1 MSRTEIVKT
10 FITAL
15 QSRDMEVAANDMSD
29 DFVIRGWTPFPLNK
43 VKFLAIQ
50 SALLDAMPDFSY
62 NLSDVHKAGNEVE
75 ALIQVTGTQTND
87 LALPL
92 HGMPPFPA
100 TGLAVSLPQVQTRF
114 VLKDNKVS
122 EMNVESVPGGGLAGL
137 LQQVGTELP
146 VAPRL
151 DEQFQQASKV
161 DLS

>member
-1 MSRTEIVKT
+1 MSATEIVKT

-15 QSRDMEVAANDMSD
+15 QSGDMEVAANYMSD
-29 DFVIRGWTPFPLNK
+29 DFVVRGWTPYPLDK
-43 VKFLAIQ
+43 AKFLATQ

-75 ALIQVTGTQTND
+75 ALIQVTGTQTGD
-87 LALPL
+87 LALPM

-100 TGLAVSLPQVQTRF
+100 TGLAVDLPQVQTSF

-151 DEQFQQASKV
+151 DEKFQPGF
-161 DLS
+161 

>member
-1 MSRTEIVKT
+1 MSATEIVKT

-15 QSRDMEVAANDMSD
+15 QSGDMEVAANYMSD
-29 DFVIRGWTPFPLNK
+29 DFVVRGWTPYPLDK
-43 VKFLAIQ
+43 AKFLATQ

-62 NLSDVHKAGNEVE
+62 NLSDAHKAGNEVE
-75 ALIQVTGTQTND
+75 ALIQVTGTQTGD
-87 LALPL
+87 LALPM

-100 TGLAVSLPQVQTRF
+100 TGLAVDLPQVQTRF

-122 EMNVESVPGGGLAGL
+122 EMNVESVPGGGLTGL

-151 DEQFQQASKV
+151 DEKFQSGF
-161 DLS
+161 

>member
-1 MSRTEIVKT
+1 MSATEIVKS

-15 QSRDMEVAANDMSD
+15 QSGDTEVAATFISD
-29 DFVIRGWTPFPLNK
+29 DFVVRGWTPYPLDK
-43 VKFLAIQ
+43 AKFLATQ

-62 NLSDVHKAGNEVE
+62 NLSDVHKAGDGVE

-87 LALPL
+87 LILPM

-100 TGLAVSLPQVQTRF
+100 TGLAIDLPQVKVRF
-114 VLKDNKVS
+114 VLKEHKVS
-122 EMNVESVPGGGLAGL
+122 EMNVESIPGGGLAGL

-151 DEQFQQASKV
+151 DEEFQPGF
-161 DLS
+161 

>member
-1 MSRTEIVKT
+1 MGATEIVKT

-15 QSRDMEVAANDMSD
+15 QSGDMEVAANYMSD
-29 DFVIRGWTPFPLNK
+29 DFVVHGWTPYPLDK
-43 VKFLAIQ
+43 TKFLATQ

-62 NLSDVHKAGNEVE
+62 NLSDVHKAGDGVE

-87 LALPL
+87 LILPM

-100 TGLAVSLPQVQTRF
+100 TGLAIDLPQVKVRF
-114 VLKDNKVS
+114 VLKEHKVS
-122 EMNVESVPGGGLAGL
+122 EMNVETVAGGGLAGL

-151 DEQFQQASKV
+151 DEEFQPGF
-161 DLS
+161 

>member
-1 MSRTEIVKT
+1 MSATEIVKT

-15 QSRDMEVAANDMSD
+15 QSGDMEVAATSMSD
-29 DFVIRGWTPFPLNK
+29 DFVVRGWTPYPLDK
-43 VKFLAIQ
+43 AKFLATQ

-62 NLSDVHKAGNEVE
+62 NLSDVHKAGDGVE

-87 LALPL
+87 LILPM

-100 TGLAVSLPQVQTRF
+100 TGLAIDLPQVKVRF
-114 VLKDNKVS
+114 VLKEHKVS
-122 EMNVESVPGGGLAGL
+122 EMNVETVAGGGLAGL

-151 DEQFQQASKV
+151 DEEFQPGF
-161 DLS
+161 

>member
-1 MSRTEIVKT
+1 MSPTEIVKT

-15 QSRDMEVAANDMSD
+15 QSGDMEVAANDMSD
-29 DFVIRGWTPFPLNK
+29 DFVVRGWTPYPLDK
-43 VKFLAIQ
+43 EKFLATQ

-87 LALPL
+87 LDLPM

-100 TGLAVSLPQVQTRF
+100 TGLAIDLPQVQARF
-114 VLKDNKVS
+114 VLKEHKVS
-122 EMNVESVPGGGLAGL
+122 EMSIESVPGGGLAGL

-151 DEQFQQASKV
+151 DEEFQPGF
-161 DLS
+161 

>member
-1 MSRTEIVKT
+1 MSATEIVKT

-15 QSRDMEVAANDMSD
+15 QSGDMEVAANFMSD
-29 DFVIRGWTPFPLNK
+29 DFVVRGWTPYPLDK
-43 VKFLAIQ
+43 AKFLATQ

-75 ALIQVTGTQTND
+75 ALIQVTGTQTGD
-87 LALPL
+87 LALPM

-100 TGLAVSLPQVQTRF
+100 TGLAVDLPQVQTKF

-137 LQQVGTELP
+137 LQQIVTELP

-151 DEQFQQASKV
+151 DEEFQPGF
-161 DLS
+161 

>member
-1 MSRTEIVKT
+1 MSATEIVKT
-10 FITAL
+10 LITAL
-15 QSRDMEVAANDMSD
+15 QSRDTEVAANDMSD
-29 DFVIRGWTPFPLNK
+29 DFVVRGWMPYPLDK
-43 VKFLAIQ
+43 AKFLAIQ

-62 NLSDVHKAGNEVE
+62 NLSDVYEAGNEVV

-100 TGLAVSLPQVQTRF
+100 TGLAVNLPQVQTRF
-114 VLKDNKVS
+114 VLKDDKVS

-151 DEQFQQASKV
+151 DEKFQPGF
-161 DLS
+161 